1 MVLRRSHELEAR
13 REPAAARRLREDELR
28 AHPSLPLALA
38 VAADREAAGD
48 RAGVAGALKVVE
60 PANRWPADQ
69 WGAVHDAAARALR
82 AGAPGLAVA
91 FLGQLLD
98 GDLPLP
104 AELREVWLA
113 EAVAAARAADDS
125 ARVSDWTRQLD
136 ELRLG
141 TKK

>member
-1 MVLRRSHELEAR
+1 
-13 REPAAARRLREDELR
+13 
-28 AHPSLPLALA
+28 
-38 VAADREAAGD
+38 
-48 RAGVAGALKVVE
+48 
-60 PANRWPADQ
+60 
-69 WGAVHDAAARALR
+69 GAVHDAAARALR

-91 FLGQLLD
+91 FLSQLLD